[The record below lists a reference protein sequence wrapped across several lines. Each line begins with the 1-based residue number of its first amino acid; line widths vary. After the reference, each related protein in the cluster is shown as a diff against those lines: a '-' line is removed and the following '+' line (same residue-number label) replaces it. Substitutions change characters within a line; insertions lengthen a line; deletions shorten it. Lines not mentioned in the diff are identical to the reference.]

1 MERTR
6 GGGWNARTRDWFADL
21 VRVARLRSP
30 VTLAHLKAHAA
41 LKDADWI
48 RSNIVSRARVTVDWP
63 FVRELIV
70 ERNAALG
77 SRLPDGGG
85 FRRSARRK

>member
-1 MERTR
+1 VHGSSPR
-6 GGGWNARTRDWFADL
+6 
-21 VRVARLRSP
+21 RVDPRHP
-30 VTLAHLKAHAA
+30 E
-41 LKDADWI
+41 DAGWI

-77 SRLPDGGG
+77 SRLLGADG